1 MIRYFRFVI
10 FRRNIMRLTDDFMST
25 RLNKKNYIKNLSAF
39 PLKRYLHK
47 EGWIDTAVDRELIFS
62 HRNTWYDPDTFTEQ
76 FHMHEYYELIFYIKG
91 NVEYLNEDMRIRST
105 PYMVTWFKP
114 GQMHT
119 GRLLAPSQYERY
131 VLYFSTDFFKIDDKV
146 TPLTDFMLNSTGTHM
161 TLSEK
166 KFEELLEMLRK
177 ADTLARTNQ
186 PYGELVLKSL
196 VIEIFYILNSEETN
210 IQMGETLTDT
220 MGEIK
225 RYIDVNYA
233 TINSISDIADHFFYS
248 REHLSRKFMQAFNIS
263 TAQYLSKRRI
273 TESLILLE
281 HMNVAEVAYAV
292 GFRSQSAF
300 INAFKQNMHCLPSKY
315 KSKRK

>member
-1 MIRYFRFVI
+1 
-10 FRRNIMRLTDDFMST
+10 
-25 RLNKKNYIKNLSAF
+25 
-39 PLKRYLHK
+39 
-47 EGWIDTAVDRELIFS
+47 
-62 HRNTWYDPDTFTEQ
+62 
-76 FHMHEYYELIFYIKG
+76 
-91 NVEYLNEDMRIRST
+91 
-105 PYMVTWFKP
+105 
-114 GQMHT
+114 
-119 GRLLAPSQYERY
+119 
-131 VLYFSTDFFKIDDKV
+131 
-146 TPLTDFMLNSTGTHM
+146 MLNSTGTHM